1 MAAALLAAE
10 ELPRGTILDDVKSA
24 ADPSQ
29 SYSLYLPAKYSPDR
43 KWPVIF
49 AFDPRARGR
58 TPVERFQAAAEAYG
72 YIVLGSNQS
81 RNGSWDSSDKAIRA
95 MSRDASERFAI
106 DEKRIYTAGMSGGA
120 RVAMSVALGW
130 EHVAGVIASSAG
142 WPDSRPRKTARF
154 AVFGTAGTEDF
165 NYHEMKELDRTLGT
179 AHKVAIFEG
188 GHVWLSSELAMQAV
202 EWMEV
207 QAMKSGRAPRNG
219 DLLDKLFAGRA
230 AAASAAS
237 NEKEKC
243 LALDSLVADFD
254 GLRDVSKFAA
264 EAAALHKQKSV
275 KSAISQE
282 RAAEQREARLMME
295 IFEIERG
302 IAATETRAESLARM
316 RSRLDELHK
325 KANTEADSEERRLCR
340 RVLRSALAGARERGK
355 DPEYQKLIEKY
366 RLPGR

>member
-1 MAAALLAAE
+1 M
-10 ELPRGTILDDVKSA
+10 ILDEVKCA

-29 SYSLYLPAKYSPDR
+29 SYSLFLPSRYSPER

-58 TPVERFQAAAEAYG
+58 TPVERYQAAAEAYG

-95 MSRDASERFAI
+95 MSQDATGRFAI

-130 EHVAGVIASSAG
+130 EPVAGVIASSAG
-142 WPDSRPRKTARF
+142 WPDSRPRKSARF
-154 AVFGTAGTEDF
+154 VVFGTAGTEDF

-188 GHVWLSSELAMQAV
+188 GHVWLSSELAMEAV
-202 EWMEV
+202 EWLEV
-207 QAMKSGRAPRNG
+207 QAMKSGRAPRN
-219 DLLDKLFAGRA
+219 DELLGKLLAGRV
-230 AAASAAS
+230 SAANS
-237 NEKEKC
+237 ARNEKDKC
-243 LALDSLVADFD
+243 LALDSLVADFE

-275 KSAISQE
+275 KSALAQD
-282 RAAEQREARLMME
+282 RATQQREASLMME
-295 IFEIERG
+295 IFEMERG
-302 IAATETRAESLARM
+302 IAASESRAESLARM
-316 RSRLDELHK
+316 RSRLEELHK
-325 KANTEADSEERRLCR
+325 KANAEADSEERRLCR
-340 RVLRSALAGARERGK
+340 RVLRGALAGARERGK
-355 DPEYQKLIEKY
+355 DPEYQKMTEKY